1 MRIDVTGLNVSITD
15 ELRELIERRF
25 QKISRQVSEL
35 ATCEVILSEER
46 NPAIKAREKVEANVQ
61 LKGVTLHAKANA
73 ADVRT
78 AIGDVV
84 DELARQVER
93 RREKVRKVK
102 KVGAETIRHG
112 DVAVAEPEVEE
123 AG

>member
-78 AIGDVV
+78 AVGEVV

>member
-15 ELRELIERRF
+15 ELREQIERRF

-46 NPAIKAREKVEANVQ
+46 NPAIKTREKVEANLQ
-61 LKGVTLHAKANA
+61 LKGVTLHAKASA
-73 ADVRT
+73 VDFRT
-78 AIGDVV
+78 AIGEVV
-84 DELARQVER
+84 DELGRQAER
-93 RREKVRKVK
+93 RKDKVRKVK
-102 KVGAETIRHG
+102 KVGAQTIRHG

>member
-93 RREKVRKVK
+93 HREKVRKVK

>member
-46 NPAIKAREKVEANVQ
+46 NPAIKAREKVEANIQ

>member
-1 MRIDVTGLNVSITD
+1 MRIDVTGLNVPITD

-25 QKISRQVSEL
+25 QKLSRQVSEL

-46 NPAIKAREKVEANVQ
+46 NPAIKAREKAEANLQ
-61 LKGVTLHAKANA
+61 LKGVTLHAKATA
-73 ADVRT
+73 TDFRT

-84 DELARQVER
+84 DELGRQAER
-93 RREKVRKVK
+93 RRDKVRKVK
-102 KVGAETIRHG
+102 KVGAQTIRHG

>member
-46 NPAIKAREKVEANVQ
+46 NPAIKAREKVEANIQ

-78 AIGDVV
+78 AVGEVV

>member
-46 NPAIKAREKVEANVQ
+46 NPAIKAREKVEANIQ

-73 ADVRT
+73 ADMRT
-78 AIGDVV
+78 AVGEVV